1 MSSLRRAF
9 KISLI
14 GFGQFVRLATH
25 KLLARWPAMAER
37 LAGPRLTGPQ
47 RLRTFFERSG
57 GGLIKFGQLLALQP
71 DVLPLTY
78 CNELYDLLD
87 RVEPGPFED
96 IEAVFKAELGR
107 TPDEAFDSFERKPL
121 STASIGQ
128 VHVAFRGGRKYAVK
142 VRRRGADVEFAQD
155 IWLMDGVLR
164 VLEFL
169 HAESFYWLKS
179 PITEFIDWTSEEL
192 DYRQEAR
199 YMEEVRR
206 NSERD
211 PRSRVPAVDWQL
223 TTRRTLVVDFCEGT
237 TVLDLLRS
245 FESGDDNVL
254 RELKLQGF
262 DPPQAAHNIIDIFL
276 RDAFMHGL
284 FHADLHPGNLLILPG
299 NVIGYVDFGIT
310 GSLSGRTRRRLAAL
324 TIAWSLGDLEQIS
337 ETFFQ
342 LADSAT
348 ESQKQAYRE
357 GLAELAADWYQQVNG
372 QLRLVKS
379 FTLVNLEMLALSHRT
394 GIMPNRAVTRYLR
407 SAMAADGLVKRF
419 APGLDV
425 ATELELG
432 CRRYLT
438 KLLLRDFFSFENLAA
453 LSSRVE
459 ALVSHGAAPPPP
471 ATATSPS
478 RSWRATRARSLRLAV
493 VGFAFAALG
502 AITKGDLVPTPNLL
516 TVSFGVSLAAS
527 LLLLASFGRL
537 RSKPYLKLGPRGSN
551 RSR

>member
-1 MSSLRRAF
+1 VSSLRRAF
-9 KISLI
+9 RIGLI
-14 GFGQFVRLATH
+14 GFGQLARAGTH
-25 KLLARWPAMAER
+25 RLLARWPALAER

-47 RLRTFFERSG
+47 RLKAFFERSG
-57 GGLIKFGQLLALQP
+57 GALIKFGQLLALQP
-71 DVLPLTY
+71 DVLPLAY

-87 RVEPGPFED
+87 RVDACAFED
-96 IEAVFKAELGR
+96 IEALFRAELGR
-107 TPDEAFDSFERKPL
+107 TPDAVFDSFERKPL

-128 VHVAFRGGRKYAVK
+128 VHVAVRAGRKYAVK
-142 VRRRGADVEFAQD
+142 VRRPGADAEFAED
-155 IWLMDGVLR
+155 IRLMEAVLR

-169 HAESFYWLKS
+169 RAKRFYWLQS

-206 NSERD
+206 NSETD
-211 PRSRVPAVDWQL
+211 GRSKVPAVDWEL
-223 TTRRTLVVDFCEGT
+223 TTRRTLVVEYCEGT

-245 FESGDDNVL
+245 FEEGDEQVL
-254 RELKLQGF
+254 RELKQQGF
-262 DPPQAAHNIIDIFL
+262 DPPQAARNIIDIFL

-310 GSLSGRTRRRLAAL
+310 GALSGSTRRRLATL
-324 TIAWSLGDLEQIS
+324 TIAWSLGDLERIS

-342 LADSAT
+342 LAVPAS

-357 GLAELAADWYQQVNG
+357 GLAELAADWYREVDG
-372 QLRLVKS
+372 QLRLSKS

-394 GIMPNRAVTRYLR
+394 GIMPDRAVTRYLR

-425 ATELELG
+425 AAELELG

-438 KLLLRDFFSFENLAA
+438 KLLLRDFFSFESLATWPSRMEAAVRRALPGNGSPSLDGSQTARRSGRSRLAA
-453 LSSRVE
+453 R
-459 ALVSHGAAPPPP
+459 
-471 ATATSPS
+471 
-478 RSWRATRARSLRLAV
+478 TRTLRLAV
-493 VGFAFAALG
+493 VGFTFAALG
-502 AITKGDLVPTPNLL
+502 AVTKGELQPTLSLL
-516 TVSFGVSLAAS
+516 TVSFGVSLVAS
-527 LLLLASFGRL
+527 VLLLASLGRL
-537 RSKPYLKLGPRGSN
+537 RSKP
-551 RSR
+551 